1 MRLRSFTAS
10 SIAEAMRQ
18 VRAALGEDA
27 VILATEEQGRSV
39 KITAAIDPGALTSP
53 AAKAVAAAPYLPP
66 DIAEGG
72 LSDVIAQALRFHG
85 VPQALLERLLAM
97 ISTFG
102 IDDAGQA
109 LTAALRARFA
119 FQPLNESLPKKPIV
133 LAGLPGAGKSSTLA
147 KLAARAKV
155 NNWPATAITC
165 DLAKAGAVEQL
176 ATYAKA
182 LEIPAYRAKDAA
194 TLRRAVERSDAK
206 GMILVDTIGTNPLL
220 QGDLAQLRELVA
232 AVNGDL
238 VLVMAAGG
246 DVNESAELAAAYA
259 EAGATRLI
267 ATKVDL
273 TRRYGGILAAAEAG
287 RLAFA
292 GFGTSPQIASG
303 LAAPRPDR
311 LCRLFLPDAGDSHG
325 STHGPTPP
333 QNGKSEKA
341 GAESASAAKP
351 TIKPSPS
358 KPLRGAAS

>member
-39 KITAAIDPGALTSP
+39 KITAAVDPGALASP
-53 AAKAVAAAPYLPP
+53 AAKVVAAAPHLPL
-66 DIAEGG
+66 DMAESGV
-72 LSDVIAQALRFHG
+72 SDVIAQALRFHG

-194 TLRRAVERSDAK
+194 TLRRAVERSE

-325 STHGPTPP
+325 PTPA